1 MKSVAVVLAA
11 GTGKRMGGAVKKQYM
26 ELLGHPVLYYTLKA
40 FEESFIDEVVLV
52 TSPDD
57 MEYCK
62 RDIIDKYQFKKVTG
76 MVAGGKERYHS
87 VYNGL
92 FSLDEC
98 DYVFIHDGAR
108 CFVDEG
114 VLNRA
119 FDAVKKYDAVV
130 SAVKVKDTIK
140 IDDGSGFI
148 ASTPDRASLWAVQT
162 PQVFRYELIA
172 KCYADLI
179 ENEESLLNKGVHITD
194 DTMAVEYFS
203 DRKVYLCEGS
213 YENIK
218 LTTPEDLSA
227 GEAILKSR
235 RIE

>member
-1 MKSVAVVLAA
+1 MKNAAIVLAA

-26 ELLGHPVLYYTLKA
+26 ELMGHPVLYYTLKA
-40 FEESFIDEVVLV
+40 FEDSFIDEVLLV
-52 TSPDD
+52 TSPED
-57 MEYCK
+57 MEYCQK
-62 RDIIDKYQFKKVTG
+62 EIIDRYSLKKVTG

-108 CFVDEG
+108 CFIDEG

-119 FDAVKKYDAVV
+119 FEAVKKYDAVV

-140 IDDGSGFI
+140 VDDGKGFI
-148 ASTPDRASLWAVQT
+148 ANTPDRASLWAVQT
-162 PQVFRYELIA
+162 PQVFRYDLIT
-172 KCYADLI
+172 KCYADLLD
-179 ENEESLLNKGVHITD
+179 NEETLLRKGINITD

-203 DRKVYLCEGS
+203 DKKVFLCEGS

-218 LTTPEDLSA
+218 LTTPEDINQ
-227 GEAILKSR
+227 GEAILRSR
-235 RIE
+235 GEL